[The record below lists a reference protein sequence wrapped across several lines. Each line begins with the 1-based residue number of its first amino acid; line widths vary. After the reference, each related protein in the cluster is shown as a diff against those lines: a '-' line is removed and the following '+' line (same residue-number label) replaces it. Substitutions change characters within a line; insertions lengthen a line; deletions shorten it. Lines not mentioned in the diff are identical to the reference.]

1 MQKSIASAKII
12 LFELNE
18 VPLRI
23 IDEFCKWRPD
33 SFLAKRLNEFHQYET
48 YAADETSLSPWKTWP
63 TVHRGIPDQ
72 RHMIYNFGQDLGE
85 VNKEYPPLWEILT
98 ANGVSTAVCGS
109 MHSYPMPKSMEN
121 YAFYLPDT
129 FAAGSECFPKVLSDY
144 QSFNLEMT
152 RASALNV
159 SSKLPW
165 ESTLRFLAHAREL
178 GVRLGTFTELGKH
191 LLAEKRRSSLKV
203 RRRTHQSGLAFDIF
217 INFLQST
224 KPAFATF
231 FTNHVASSMHRFWA
245 AAFPDDY
252 QPEDFA
258 VDSVWIRTYRGEID
272 FAMRKFDNYLA
283 RLADFVDRNTEYKLW
298 IASSMGQAATR
309 AQLVASELSLRHVGK
324 FMSALGFQ
332 PPDWSV
338 RQAMEPQCNL
348 IIAPSRI
355 EPFREA
361 LRGIS
366 VYGKPLCFRESGN
379 GFFSLDFG
387 QPGQPELDQCVSV
400 GTRRLSFSEMG
411 LENIEIEERSNAN
424 AYHIPQG
431 TLLVYDPL
439 DRRPRA
445 ARPQISTL
453 EIAPTILKNFSVPVP
468 SYMVQ
473 PANF

>member
-1 MQKSIASAKII
+1 MTKSSATAKII

-18 VPLRI
+18 VPFRI

-33 SFLAKRLNEFHQYET
+33 SFLARRLSEFHQYET
-48 YAADETSLSPWKTWP
+48 YAADRTSLSPWKTWP
-63 TVHRGIPDQ
+63 TVHRGIHDE
-72 RHMIYNFGQDLGE
+72 RHMIQDFGQDLRE
-85 VNKEYPPLWEILT
+85 VNREFPPLWEILA

-129 FAAGSECFPKVLSDY
+129 FAAGSECFPKTLSDF
-144 QSFNLEMT
+144 QAFNLQMT

-159 SSKLPW
+159 SRKLPW
-165 ESTLRFLAHAREL
+165 ESTLRFLAHARKL
-178 GVRLGTFTELGKH
+178 GVRLGTFTELGKQ
-191 LLAEKRRSSLKV
+191 LLAERRQSSLKV
-203 RRRTHQSGLAFDIF
+203 RRRTYQAELAFDIF
-217 INFLQST
+217 INFLEST

-258 VDSVWIRTYRGEID
+258 VDAAWIQTYRGEID
-272 FAMRKFDNYLA
+272 FAMRKFDSYLA
-283 RLADFVDRNTEYKLW
+283 RLADFVDHNGEYKLW

-309 AQLVASELSLRHVGK
+309 AQLVANELNLKDVGK

-332 PPDWSV
+332 TPNWSL
-338 RQAMEPQCNL
+338 RPAMAPQCNL
-348 IIAPSRI
+348 VVAPGCI
-355 EPFREA
+355 ELFRQT

-366 VYGKPLCFRESGN
+366 VYGKPLGYRESMN

-387 QPGQPELDQCVSV
+387 HPGQPELDQCVTL
-400 GTRRLSFSEMG
+400 GNRRLSFAEMG
-411 LENIEIEERSNAN
+411 LENREIEDRSNAN

-431 TLLVYDPL
+431 TLLIYDPS
-439 DRRPRA
+439 DRRRRE
-445 ARPQISTL
+445 ARPQVSTL
-453 EIAPTILKNFSVPVP
+453 EIAPTILKNFQLPVP

-473 PANF
+473 PASF